1 MCMKRQREETY
12 QIFFC
17 WRAQNRIKFQLH
29 QTSLLCY
36 PYNPSAPL
44 SMRACLLDVCYAILR
59 SYFCKTPK
67 CKGGEGDVSMAGLNI
82 CSSGGYLS
90 ATLTTPA
97 LILVLFSHLF
107 FCVCV
112 WYQLRAESFCVQRI
126 PVGFDTTYSSESESE
141 LRKSEEDCWI
151 PHLFGT
157 ALQFVHGWSCGW
169 FITTVS
175 TSPTPPLCIS
185 CTLCIFV
192 DSVFALSVL

>member
-107 FCVCV
+107 FVC
-112 WYQLRAESFCVQRI
+112 AC
-126 PVGFDTTYSSESESE
+126 DTSSE
-141 LRKSEEDCWI
+141 LN
-151 PHLFGT
+151 LFVSKKYLLDLT
-157 ALQFVHGWSCGW
+157 ALILQRVR
-169 FITTVS
+169 VN
-175 TSPTPPLCIS
+175 
-185 CTLCIFV
+185 
-192 DSVFALSVL
+192 